1 MKAKN
6 AVVPPG
12 NGATRPA
19 VGGARP
25 SQMMFTYGVGA
36 QVDLP
41 SMSVVVAGLDAWDK
55 PREHVVIK
63 RLLEAVQQ
71 RLGSQVAY
79 LAALPWIP
87 EVKGH
92 GIDPS
97 RFVGVPVLPFPR
109 WMRCTACNLLSTCDG
124 GHFVL
129 KEDRY
134 RPQRTRYVHA
144 TCLKNP
150 KLKNPTVVPARFVLA
165 CERGHL
171 DDFPW
176 MEFVHGFA
184 PCTKREKDGGLE
196 MYDVGSGMRSTDV
209 IVKCSRC
216 ETSAPMS
223 SIYTRSESRKR
234 MLPRCRGRHVH
245 LRSYDPKGC
254 PLTPSPMLLGASN
267 MWFPETRTALA
278 LPSTESDLIER
289 AVDEAW
295 GYLASIPQR
304 VVFDYV
310 VTDKPELAPLRELRG
325 DAVWAAIERRRV
337 ATSDDPSDVPTD
349 LKRPEWE
356 RFIDPSGTAPSE
368 EFDVR
373 DRPVPEGYARVI
385 ASVTAATRL
394 RSVVALVG
402 FARIEAPDS
411 GVAED
416 ATPSRD
422 QPPLAESGPYWVPA
436 AEMRGEGL
444 FIRLPEALVVA
455 WSERAVRSERVMRI
469 LAGPT
474 AAASGKTPRFLL
486 LHSLSHLI
494 INGVALD
501 CGYSA
506 ASIRERI
513 YSSDGSAGVEPMAG
527 ILLYTASPDA
537 EGTLGGL
544 VSLAEPERLG
554 RILHQ
559 ALRRATVCASDPM
572 CADHIPSEH
581 DPSRHGAACHAC
593 LFLPET
599 SCECGNRYLDRS
611 ALEPTLAETAI
622 AYFNAL

>member
-1 MKAKN
+1 MR
-6 AVVPPG
+6 VT
-12 NGATRPA
+12 GASALQGTATARPA
-19 VGGARP
+19 VGSARP

-36 QVDLP
+36 QIDLP
-41 SMSVVVAGLDAWDK
+41 SLSVVVAGLDAWDK

-71 RLGSQVAY
+71 RLGPQVAY
-79 LAALPWIP
+79 LAALPWVA

-92 GIDPS
+92 GFDPS

-144 TCLKNP
+144 MCLKNP

-176 MEFVHGFA
+176 TEFVHGFA
-184 PCTKREKDGGLE
+184 PCPKREKDGGLE

-209 IVKCSRC
+209 VVKCTRC
-216 ETSAPMS
+216 DTSASMS
-223 SIYTRSESRKR
+223 SVYTRSDSRKR

-245 LRSYDPKGC
+245 LRTYDPKGC

-278 LPSTESDLIER
+278 LPSTESDRIER
-289 AVDEAW
+289 EVDEAW

-310 VTDKPELAPLRELRG
+310 VIDKPELASLRELPA
-325 DAVWAAIERRRV
+325 DLVWAAIERRRS
-337 ATSDDPSDVPTD
+337 ATGDESSDVPAD

-356 RFIDPSGTAPSE
+356 RFIDPSGTAASE

-373 DRPVPEGYARVI
+373 DRPVPQDYARVL

-416 ATPSRD
+416 AGPSLD

-444 FIRLPEALVVA
+444 FIRLPEELVVA
-455 WSERAVRSERVMRI
+455 WSDRAARSERVARI
-469 LAGPT
+469 LAGSAGST
-474 AAASGKTPRFLL
+474 SGKTPRFLL

-513 YSSDGSAGVEPMAG
+513 YSSDGLDGEAPMAG
-527 ILLYTASPDA
+527 ILLYTAAPDA

-559 ALRRATVCASDPM
+559 ALRRATICGSDPM
-572 CADHIPSEH
+572 CADHMPSEH

-611 ALEPTLAETAI
+611 VLEPTLAETEI
-622 AYFNAL
+622 AYSDAI

>member
-1 MKAKN
+1 MN
-6 AVVPPG
+6 RTSRTQLNFVQ
-12 NGATRPA
+12 TRPD

-25 SQMMFTYGVGA
+25 SQMMFAYGVGA

-41 SMSVVVAGLDAWDK
+41 SLSVVVAGLDAWDK
-55 PREHVVIK
+55 PREHIVEP
-63 RLLEAVQQ
+63 RLLAAVQE
-71 RLGSQVAY
+71 RLGEQVGY

-87 EVKGH
+87 EVRAG
-92 GIDPS
+92 GNDPS

-129 KEDRY
+129 KVDRY

-165 CERGHL
+165 CENGHL

-176 MEFVHGFA
+176 DEFVHDFGA
-184 PCTKREKDGGLE
+184 CKKRDVDAGLE

-209 IVKCSRC
+209 TVRC
-216 ETSAPMS
+216 ARCDARASMS
-223 SIYTRSESRKR
+223 TIYARGDHRQR
-234 MLPRCRGRHVH
+234 MLPRCRGRNVH
-245 LRSYDPKGC
+245 LRTFDTQGC
-254 PLTPSPMLLGASN
+254 HLAASPMLLGASN
-267 MWFPETRTALA
+267 MWFPETRSALA
-278 LPSTESDLIER
+278 LPSTQTDLIER

-295 GYLASIPQR
+295 GYLAAIPQR
-304 VVFDYV
+304 VVYDYAV
-310 VTDKPELAPLRELRG
+310 VNTPQLVELRELSA
-325 DAVWAAIERRRV
+325 DDVWAAIERHR
-337 ATSDDPSDVPTD
+337 SPTNDHAADGPID

-356 RFIDPSGTAPSE
+356 RFIDPAGTQTSE
-368 EFDVR
+368 QFDVR
-373 DRPVPEGYARVI
+373 ARRVPTGYERAI
-385 ASVTAATRL
+385 TAVTAATRL

-411 GVAED
+411 GIAED
-416 ATPSRD
+416 ADLTRNRASLSDREPH
-422 QPPLAESGPYWVPA
+422 WVPA

-444 FIRLPEALVVA
+444 FIRLAETRVAA
-455 WSERAVRSERVMRI
+455 WSARIARSERIARV
-469 LAGPT
+469 LAGRAGTPGMR
-474 AAASGKTPRFLL
+474 SPRFLL

-513 YSSDGSAGVEPMAG
+513 YSSDEAMHGEPMAG
-527 ILLYTASPDA
+527 ILLYTAAPDA

-554 RILHQ
+554 RILDQ
-559 ALRRATVCASDPM
+559 ARERACICASDPM
-572 CADHIPSEH
+572 CAEHVPSEH
-581 DPSRHGAACHAC
+581 DPSQHGAACHAC

-611 ALEPTLAETAI
+611 VLQATLAEEELG
-622 AYFNAL
+622 YFDAS

>member
-1 MKAKN
+1 MKATS
-6 AVVPPG
+6 ALTQA
-12 NGATRPA
+12 GAATTRPA

-36 QVDLP
+36 QIDLP
-41 SMSVVVAGLDAWDK
+41 SLSVVVAGLDAWDK

-63 RLLEAVQQ
+63 RLLEAVQE

-79 LAALPWIP
+79 LAALPWVP

-92 GIDPS
+92 GIAPS

-144 TCLKNP
+144 TCLKNL
-150 KLKNPTVVPARFVLA
+150 KIKNPTVVPARFVLA
-165 CERGHL
+165 CQRGHL

-176 MEFVHGFA
+176 TEFVHGFA
-184 PCTKREKDGGLE
+184 ACRSEKDGGLE

-209 IVKCSRC
+209 IVKCTRC
-216 ETSAPMS
+216 DTSASMS
-223 SIYTRSESRKR
+223 SIYTKSESRKR

-245 LRSYDPKGC
+245 LRTYDPKGC
-254 PLTPSPMLLGASN
+254 ELTPSPMLLGASN

-289 AVDEAW
+289 AVDELW

-310 VTDKPELAPLRELRG
+310 VADKPELAPLRELSA

-337 ATSDDPSDVPTD
+337 EGKDEPPATPAD

-356 RFIDPSGTAPSE
+356 RFIDPSGSPPSE

-373 DRPVPEGYARVI
+373 ARPVPETYAPVI
-385 ASVTAATRL
+385 AAVAAATRL

-402 FARIEAPDS
+402 FARIDAPDS

-416 ATPSRD
+416 AGTSRD

-444 FIRLPEALVVA
+444 FLRLPEALVVP
-455 WSERAVRSERVMRI
+455 WSDRAARSDRVARI
-469 LAGPT
+469 LAGP
-474 AAASGKTPRFLL
+474 AAAATGKTPRFLL

-513 YSSDGSAGVEPMAG
+513 YSSDGPAGEAPMAG
-527 ILLYTASPDA
+527 ILLYTAAPDA

-559 ALRRATVCASDPM
+559 ALRRATVCGSDPM

-611 ALEPTLAETAI
+611 VLEATLAETGI
-622 AYFNAL
+622 AYFDVL